1 MRGRGMSA
9 AGLMRVPEGAFRFV
23 ALDVETACSD
33 AASIC
38 QIGIACVRADG
49 GIESWVTLVDPQVRF
64 SSFNVQLH
72 GIGPEQVLG
81 APDFARAIA
90 PLEPLLSRHL
100 IIQHSSFDRRA
111 IEGAYGVCGRAAP
124 GWRWGDSVLIARRA
138 WPEFIGNGGHGLGH
152 LKAQLD
158 LRFEHHDAGEDARA
172 AAEVVLQAER
182 RTGLDFEALLGPARA
197 PVARRVQRG

>member
-1 MRGRGMSA
+1 MSA

-23 ALDVETACSD
+23 ALDVETACSET
-33 AASIC
+33 ASIC

-64 SSFNVQLH
+64 SSFNVRLH
-72 GIGPEQVLG
+72 GIGPEQVQG

-111 IEGAYGVCGRAAP
+111 IEGAYGAAGRAAP
-124 GWRWGDSVLIARRA
+124 GWRWGDSVRIARRA

-152 LKAQLD
+152 LKEQLD

-172 AAEVVLQAER
+172 AAEVVLHAER
-182 RTGLDFEALLGPARA
+182 RTGLGFEALLGLG
-197 PVARRVQRG
+197 RR

>member
-1 MRGRGMSA
+1 MSA

-23 ALDVETACSD
+23 ALDVETACSET
-33 AASIC
+33 ASIC

-64 SSFNVQLH
+64 SSFNVRLH
-72 GIGPEQVLG
+72 GIGPEQVQG

-111 IEGAYGVCGRAAP
+111 IEGAYGAAGRAAP
-124 GWRWGDSVLIARRA
+124 AWRWGDSVRIARRA

-152 LKAQLD
+152 LKEQLD

-172 AAEVVLQAER
+172 AAEVVLHAER
-182 RTGLDFEALLGPARA
+182 RTGLGFEALLGLG
-197 PVARRVQRG
+197 RR

>member
-1 MRGRGMSA
+1 MSA

-23 ALDVETACSD
+23 ALDVETACSET
-33 AASIC
+33 ASIC

-64 SSFNVQLH
+64 SSFNVRLH
-72 GIGPEQVLG
+72 GIGPEQVQG

-111 IEGAYGVCGRAAP
+111 IEGAYGAAGRVAP
-124 GWRWGDSVLIARRA
+124 GWRWGDSVRIARRA

-152 LKAQLD
+152 LKEQLD

-172 AAEVVLQAER
+172 AAEVVLHAER
-182 RTGLDFEALLGPARA
+182 RTGLGFEALLGLG
-197 PVARRVQRG
+197 RR